1 MKKLRRLI
9 VFLTVAVV
17 FSVNVQTIQAKEIVG
32 TSIVLEEGITSEG
45 VAYTVYLIEE
55 PTNIYNPNI
64 VVSKKFTIGV
74 TFDGNIVPPST
85 WSTTIQEGAV
95 SYSGVLYL
103 GTYSYDNFL
112 TSKKTVAQYSG
123 TLCGLL

>member
-45 VAYTVYLIEE
+45 VAYLI
-55 PTNIYNPNI
+55 
-64 VVSKKFTIGV
+64 
-74 TFDGNIVPPST
+74 
-85 WSTTIQEGAV
+85 
-95 SYSGVLYL
+95 LYI
-103 GTYSYDNFL
+103 
-112 TSKKTVAQYSG
+112 
-123 TLCGLL
+123 